1 MFSCNPKIQVL
12 IKMRIALMIV
22 IQVSDQNLVQS
33 KIPSIIDFSQK
44 ESKLLRPKS
53 KKKKKKKTN
62 LDISI
67 LFCKVISYILQDFSC
82 GDLCSKLQ
90 TDRTSYIQQPPI
102 WITDNLEFALTES
115 NIIHQNFSGDPE
127 PSTHM

>member
-1 MFSCNPKIQVL
+1 MFSSNPKIQVL

-53 KKKKKKKTN
+53 KKKKE
-62 LDISI
+62 D
-67 LFCKVISYILQDFSC
+67 D
-82 GDLCSKLQ
+82 D
-90 TDRTSYIQQPPI
+90 
-102 WITDNLEFALTES
+102 EFRYRSAK
-115 NIIHQNFSGDPE
+115 
-127 PSTHM
+127 